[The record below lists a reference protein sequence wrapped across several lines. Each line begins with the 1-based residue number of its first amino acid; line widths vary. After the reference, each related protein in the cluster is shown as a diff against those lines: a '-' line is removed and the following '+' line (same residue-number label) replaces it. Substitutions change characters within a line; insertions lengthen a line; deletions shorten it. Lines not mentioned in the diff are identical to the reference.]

1 MKMAQFISITLVIIL
16 GMFLNSCGQMTYED
30 EGMSSKSIEESSG
43 ATDDTTTTDNTTT
56 TDDTTTTTFTVSSVS
71 PTDGQTSVSRT
82 PDIIITFSDDIYT
95 GYSAW
100 TSTAT
105 VTGSCSSS
113 SFNWKVVHVSS
124 DNFSQC
130 VVDNGTVS
138 GKTITLNLNG
148 ILSASTTYKIKIM
161 KTSSDGTWTTQSTS
175 GTQLSSDYTYSFTTQ

>member
-16 GMFLNSCGQMTYED
+16 GMFLNTCGQMTSKN
-30 EGMSSKSIEESSG
+30 EGMSSKSIEEASV
-43 ATDDTTTTDNTTT
+43 ATDDTTATDN
-56 TDDTTTTTFTVSSVS
+56 TTTTTFTVSSVS

-82 PDIIITFSDDIYT
+82 PDIIITFSDDVY
-95 GYSAW
+95 GKYSAW

-105 VTGSCSSS
+105 ATGSCSSS

-148 ILSASTTYKIKIM
+148 ILAASTSYKIKIM
-161 KTSSDGTWTTQSTS
+161 KTSSDGYWTTKSTS
-175 GTQLSSDYTYSFTTQ
+175 GTQLDYDYTFSFTTQ

>member
-1 MKMAQFISITLVIIL
+1 MNLGNKKSNLLILLAVFIV
-16 GMFLNSCGQMTYED
+16 GGCGNFSGNYE
-30 EGMSSKSIEESSG
+30 EIESS
-43 ATDDTTTTDNTTT
+43 ASSESTTTTTDN
-56 TDDTTTTTFTVSSVS
+56 TTTTTFTVSSVS

-148 ILSASTTYKIKIM
+148 ILDASTTYKIKIM

>member
-1 MKMAQFISITLVIIL
+1 MSQFVSITLVIIL
-16 GMFLNSCGQMTYED
+16 GMFLNSCGQMTSKN
-30 EGMSSKSIEESSG
+30 EGMSSKSIEEASI
-43 ATDDTTTTDNTTT
+43 A

-71 PTDGQTSVSRT
+71 PTDGQTIVSRT
-82 PDIIITFSDDIYT
+82 PDIIITFSDDVY
-95 GYSAW
+95 GKYSAW

-105 VTGSCSSS
+105 ATGSCSSS

-148 ILSASTTYKIKIM
+148 ILAASTSYKIKIM
-161 KTSSDGTWTTQSTS
+161 KTSSDGYWTTKSTS
-175 GTQLSSDYTYSFTTQ
+175 GTQLDYDYTFSFTTQ

>member
-1 MKMAQFISITLVIIL
+1 MIFRTNKYYLLILLAAFIV
-16 GMFLNSCGQMTYED
+16 GGCGNSSGNYE
-30 EGMSSKSIEESSG
+30 EIESS
-43 ATDDTTTTDNTTT
+43 ASSESTTTT

-82 PDIIITFSDDIYT
+82 PDIIITFSDDVY
-95 GYSAW
+95 GKYSAW
-100 TSTAT
+100 TNTSAT
-105 VTGSCSSS
+105 LASCSGS

-130 VVDNGTVS
+130 IRDNGTVS

-148 ILSASTTYKIKIM
+148 ILDASTTYKIKIM

-175 GTQLSSDYTYSFTTQ
+175 GTQLSSDYTFSFTTQ

>member
-1 MKMAQFISITLVIIL
+1 MKMSQFISITLVIIL
-16 GMFLNSCGQMTYED
+16 GMFLNTCGQMTSND
-30 EGMSSKSIEESSG
+30 EGMASKSIEEASG
-43 ATDDTTTTDNTTT
+43 A

>member
-1 MKMAQFISITLVIIL
+1 MNL
-16 GMFLNSCGQMTYED
+16 GNKKSNLLFLLAAFVLGGCGNFSGNYE
-30 EGMSSKSIEESSG
+30 EIESS
-43 ATDDTTTTDNTTT
+43 ASSESTTTT

-71 PTDGQTSVSRT
+71 PTDSQTSVSRT
-82 PDIIITFSDDIYT
+82 PDIIITFSDDVY
-95 GYSAW
+95 GKYSAW

-105 VTGSCSSS
+105 ATGSCSSS

-148 ILSASTTYKIKIM
+148 ILAASTSYKIKIM
-161 KTSSDGTWTTQSTS
+161 KTSSDGYWTTKSTS
-175 GTQLSSDYTYSFTTQ
+175 GTQLDYDYTFSFTTQ

>member
-1 MKMAQFISITLVIIL
+1 MKMDQFISNTLVISL
-16 GMFLNSCGQMTYED
+16 GVFLNTCGQMTSKN
-30 EGMSSKSIEESSG
+30 EGMSSKSIEEASV
-43 ATDDTTTTDNTTT
+43 ATDDTTATDN
-56 TDDTTTTTFTVSSVS
+56 TTTTTFTVSSVS

-82 PDIIITFSDDIYT
+82 PDIIITFSDDVY
-95 GYSAW
+95 GKYSAW

-105 VTGSCSSS
+105 ATGSCSSS

-148 ILSASTTYKIKIM
+148 ILAASTSYKIKIM
-161 KTSSDGTWTTQSTS
+161 KTSSDGYWTTKSTS
-175 GTQLSSDYTYSFTTQ
+175 GTQLDYDYTFSFTTQ